1 MEYPPGATPLDPN
14 ELEGLRFPHIETR
27 GELDQLEQQNIQD
40 GLLWLIRQ
48 RKYKDLLTDGFI
60 KELHKRLFGAV
71 WKWAG
76 SFRTTEK
83 NLGVDPLQINV
94 ELRKLLDDTRY
105 WIDNQTYPPLEFA
118 ARFHHRLVQI
128 HLFPNGNGRHS
139 RIMTDVVLEKYLKEP
154 TINWRNHSLIGN
166 SAYRE
171 IYINALR
178 RADAGD
184 YTQLIE
190 FLINKNINTE
200 LGTDNLSPESR

>member
-1 MEYPPGATPLDPN
+1 MEYPQGATPLDPN

-40 GLLWLIRQ
+40 GLLWLNRQ

-60 KELHKRLFGAV
+60 KELHKRLFDAV

-83 NLGVDPLQINV
+83 NPGVDPLQINV

-118 ARFHHRLVQI
+118 AAFDNPICLTHSSTIAFRDSSSLVI
-128 HLFPNGNGRHS
+128 
-139 RIMTDVVLEKYLKEP
+139 VV
-154 TINWRNHSLIGN
+154 
-166 SAYRE
+166 
-171 IYINALR
+171 
-178 RADAGD
+178 
-184 YTQLIE
+184 
-190 FLINKNINTE
+190 
-200 LGTDNLSPESR
+200 

>member
-40 GLLWLIRQ
+40 GLLWLNRQ

-154 TINWRNHSLIGN
+154 AINWRNDSLIGN
-166 SAYRE
+166 SEYRE

>member
-1 MEYPPGATPLDPN
+1 MDYPQGATPLDLN

-40 GLLWLIRQ
+40 GLLWLKRQ
-48 RKYKDLLTDGFI
+48 RKHKDLLTEEFI
-60 KELHKRLFGAV
+60 KALHKRLFGAV

-83 NLGVDPLQINV
+83 NLGVDPLQISV

-105 WIDNQTYPPLEFA
+105 WIDHQTYLPFEFS

-139 RIMTDVVLEKYLKEP
+139 RIMTDVLLEKYLKEP
-154 TINWRNHSLIGN
+154 AINWANDALIGN
-166 SAYRE
+166 SEYRE
-171 IYINALR
+171 KYINALR
-178 RADAGD
+178 RADTGD
-184 YTQLIE
+184 YKQLID
-190 FLINKNINTE
+190 FLN
-200 LGTDNLSPESR
+200 R

>member
-40 GLLWLIRQ
+40 GLLWLNRQ

-154 TINWRNHSLIGN
+154 AIIWRNDSLIGN
-166 SAYRE
+166 SEYRE

>member
-1 MEYPPGATPLDPN
+1 MEYPQGATPLDPN

-40 GLLWLIRQ
+40 GLLWLKRQ
-48 RKYKDLLTDGFI
+48 RKYGDLLTEEFI
-60 KELHKRLFGAV
+60 KALHKHLFGAV

-76 SFRTTEK
+76 SFRTTAK

-105 WIDNQTYPPLEFA
+105 WIDHQTYAPLEFA

-139 RIMTDVVLEKYLKEP
+139 RIMTDVLLEKYLKEP
-154 TINWRNHSLIGN
+154 AINWANDALIEN
-166 SAYRE
+166 SEYRE

-178 RADAGD
+178 RADTGD
-184 YTQLIE
+184 YKQIIE
-190 FLINKNINTE
+190 FL
-200 LGTDNLSPESR
+200 DR

>member
-14 ELEGLRFPHIETR
+14 ELEGLRFPHVETR
-27 GELDQLEQQNIQD
+27 AELDQLEQQNIQG
-40 GLLWLIRQ
+40 GLLWLSRQ
-48 RKYKDLLTDGFI
+48 RKFKDFLSDEFA

-76 SFRTTEK
+76 CFRKTEK
-83 NLGVDPLQINV
+83 NLGVDPLQICV
-94 ELRKLLDDTRY
+94 ELRNLLDDTRY
-105 WIDNQTYPPLEFA
+105 WIDHQTYPPFEFA

-139 RIMTDVVLEKYLKEP
+139 RIMTDVLLEKYLVEP
-154 TINWRNHSLIGN
+154 AINWRNDALIGD
-166 SAYRE
+166 SEYRE

-178 RADAGD
+178 RADAED

-190 FLINKNINTE
+190 FLGRK
-200 LGTDNLSPESR
+200 RAAV

>member
-1 MEYPPGATPLDPN
+1 MEYPPGATQLDPN

-27 GELDQLEQQNIQD
+27 SELDQLEQQNIQD
-40 GLLWLIRQ
+40 GLLWLKRQ
-48 RKYKDLLTDGFI
+48 RKYKDLLTEEFI
-60 KELHKRLFGAV
+60 KTLHKRLFYAV

-76 SFRTTEK
+76 SFRMTEK

-105 WIDNQTYPPLEFA
+105 WIGHQTYPPLEFA

-139 RIMTDVVLEKYLKEP
+139 RIMTDVLLEKYLKEP
-154 TINWRNHSLIGN
+154 AINWRNDALIG
-166 SAYRE
+166 SSEYRE

-178 RADAGD
+178 KADAGD
-184 YTQLIE
+184 YNKLIE
-190 FLINKNINTE
+190 FL
-200 LGTDNLSPESR
+200 SR

>member
-1 MEYPPGATPLDPN
+1 MEYPQGTTPLDPN

-40 GLLWLIRQ
+40 GLLWLNRQ

-154 TINWRNHSLIGN
+154 AINWRNDTLIGN
-166 SAYRE
+166 SEYRE
-171 IYINALR
+171 IYFNALR

-200 LGTDNLSPESR
+200 L